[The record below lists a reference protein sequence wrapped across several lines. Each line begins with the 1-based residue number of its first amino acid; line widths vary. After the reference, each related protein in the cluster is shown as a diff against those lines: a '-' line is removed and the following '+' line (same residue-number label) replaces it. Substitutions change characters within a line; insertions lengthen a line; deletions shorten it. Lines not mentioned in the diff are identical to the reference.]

1 MTTALVRRSSLGDVV
16 LAGAVTKA
24 LGDVIFVTQPRY
36 HALVARFEGVRGV
49 LAPRDR
55 LPEGVRVVDLHGD
68 WRPWRARADARV
80 DAQRWRRH
88 VRVLFKGPPADAVVE
103 RYARAAGVRPAPTPW
118 MRAASRGDAL
128 VIAPGAAHA
137 TKRWPYWTALARA
150 WPGPVRAVGGP
161 GEEAL
166 VAPIGG
172 TCESG
177 FERTL
182 EAFEG
187 AACVVAGDTGLL
199 HLGRALGLPVVGVFG
214 PTTAADGFF
223 PPSGT
228 GEAPALAVE
237 APLSCR
243 PCARFGGPV
252 CPVGDHA
259 CMRGIDVARVLEA
272 CLRAAGRT

>member
-1 MTTALVRRSSLGDVV
+1 VTTALVRRSSLGDVV
-16 LAGAVTKA
+16 LAGAITGP
-24 LGDVIFVTQPRY
+24 LGDVVFVTQRRY
-36 HALVARFEGVRGV
+36 HGLVRRFHGVRAV
-49 LAPRDR
+49 LGPEDP
-55 LPEGVRVVDLHGD
+55 LPSGARVVDLHGD
-68 WRPWRARADARV
+68 WRPWRAHADARV

-88 VRVLFKGPPADAVVE
+88 ARVLFKATPADAVVE

-118 MRAASRGDAL
+118 MSPAARGDVL

-137 TKRWPYWTALARA
+137 TKRWPYWTALARV

-172 TCESG
+172 VCEAG

-214 PTTAADGFF
+214 PTTSRDGFF
-223 PPSGT
+223 APAGPD
-228 GEAPALAVE
+228 EAPALAVE
-237 APLSCR
+237 RELSCR
-243 PCARFGGPV
+243 PCSRYGGAS
-252 CPVGDHA
+252 CAVGDHA
-259 CMRGIDVARVLEA
+259 CLRELAVETVLAA
-272 CLRAAGRT
+272 CIRAAGRA